1 MSDSLPHLSLLLV
14 NLSQREYLCLVL
26 LFVCVSG
33 WEVVQKYPVQMSE
46 QLWEE
51 ILLQREKLT
60 V

>member
-33 WEVVQKYPVQMSE
+33 WEVVHKYHVQTS
-46 QLWEE
+46 Q
-51 ILLQREKLT
+51 QP
-60 V
+60 